1 LAASRD
7 SRMYGPV
14 PLALVRGKVVAIWN
28 NWLEMPQS
36 VHNAF
41 REYNTT
47 EDAENAAAITEAG

>member
-1 LAASRD
+1 
-7 SRMYGPV
+7 MYGPV

-28 NWLEMPQS
+28 NWLEIPQS